1 MVTKRG
7 PEDHNKLVDKVMQ
20 RLDEEGW
27 ALKLSKSEFSV
38 NKLIRLG
45 YEIDESGY
53 ATKF

>member
-1 MVTKRG
+1 MVTKGG
-7 PEDHNKLVDKVMQ
+7 PKDHNKLVDKVMQ

-38 NKLIRLG
+38 NKLIWLG

-53 ATKF
+53 APKF